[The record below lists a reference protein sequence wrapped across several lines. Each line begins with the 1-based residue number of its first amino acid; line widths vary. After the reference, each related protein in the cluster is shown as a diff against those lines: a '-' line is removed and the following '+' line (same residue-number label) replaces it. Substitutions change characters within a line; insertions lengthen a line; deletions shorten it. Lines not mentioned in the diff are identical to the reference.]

1 MDYRNYSAEELA
13 LDDLFIAY
21 VKEPNEELEEYWEGW
36 ISDNPDRVE
45 AVNLARQMVEA
56 IQFKEQHIPESEIDH
71 MVDKI
76 NQTIDRKE
84 QASGPASRRSKFWMM
99 KIAAGLA
106 LVAAAVW
113 TFQLIRTDKGVKLAQ
128 QEVKYVTK
136 EIPVGKK
143 CTVTLAD
150 GTKVKINS
158 GSTLRFPETFSDTIR
173 EVYLTGEAFFDVA
186 KNPDKPFVIHSGGV
200 DTRVLGT
207 SFNIKAYP
215 STPNVSVAVAT
226 GKVKVNLTEDQKRSE
241 VLIPNQ
247 MYFYDK
253 SKDMAI
259 KAELI
264 NLADVVA
271 WKDKRIVFNKS
282 LQDEII
288 ETLERWYGVK
298 FVVNKDLN
306 TGTGYTAKFKP
317 NESLQA
323 TLDHMK
329 YTLGF
334 EYKLENDIVTL
345 N

>member
-1 MDYRNYSAEELA
+1 MNYRNYSAEELA
-13 LDDLFIAY
+13 LDDFFITYVRKPNAELMEFWESW
-21 VKEPNEELEEYWEGW
+21 VKE
-36 ISDNPDRVE
+36 NPDRAEEVR
-45 AVNLARQMVEA
+45 LARQMVEA
-56 IQFKEQHIPESEIDH
+56 IQFKEQQVSEDEIDL
-71 MVDKI
+71 VIGKI
-76 NQTIDRKE
+76 NQAIDQK
-84 QASGPASRRSKFWMM
+84 ADVWTPTPNKSKVWMM
-99 KIAAGLA
+99 KVAASIALIAAA
-106 LVAAAVW
+106 FWA
-113 TFQLIRTDKGVKLAQ
+113 FQLIHSDKGIKLAQ

-136 EIPVGKK
+136 EIPLGKK

-173 EVYLTGEAFFDVA
+173 EVYLTGEAFFDVT
-186 KNPDKPFVIHSGGV
+186 KNPNKPFVIHSGGV

-207 SFNIKAYP
+207 SFNIRAYP
-215 STPNVSVAVAT
+215 SAANVSVAVAT
-226 GKVKVNLTEDQKRSE
+226 GKVKVNLAKNKERSE

-247 MYFYDK
+247 MFVYDK
-253 SKDMAI
+253 SKDLAI
-259 KAELI
+259 KAEHI

-288 ETLERWYGVK
+288 ETLERWYGVT
-298 FVVNKDLN
+298 FVVNKDLK
-306 TGTGYTAKFKP
+306 TGTGYTAQFKP

-323 TLDHMK
+323 TLEHMK

-334 EYKLENDIVTL
+334 EYKLENDVVTL